1 MQDNTQIAA
10 NINDSRLTPANA
22 SVESVVNSSSDVQHS
37 SLSFAAHAIGTS
49 FGALAGLS
57 STQVDHL
64 RQAFHLMQVQLEIQ
78 EQATYN
84 QVDHLSFR
92 HRHKQC
98 SIIIVG
104 GGAVVVEVRMC
115 IAHQRDKE
123 EDQGDEEGVMAMDM
137 VKREEEDLVDEDK
150 LEEEE
155 VQDEELEDEEEDVV
169 D

>member
-1 MQDNTQIAA
+1 M
-10 NINDSRLTPANA
+10 
-22 SVESVVNSSSDVQHS
+22 
-37 SLSFAAHAIGTS
+37 
-49 FGALAGLS
+49 
-57 STQVDHL
+57 
-64 RQAFHLMQVQLEIQ
+64 QLEIQ
-78 EQATYN
+78 EQATYD
-84 QVDHLSFR
+84 QVDHLSC

-98 SIIIVG
+98 SIIVR

-115 IAHQRDKE
+115 IAYQQDKE

-137 VKREEEDLVDEDK
+137 VKGEEEDLVDEDK